1 MGLAIA
7 IYRRTTDVGVKLRMA
22 KIYRHGQL
30 IYVMSGD
37 PMFAQAKREEVLRL
51 EDELDKK
58 QAKGKTQEETEK
70 DASRVTKKLEEE
82 IENKKEWQTGHRL
95 KSRAKIPSTELN
107 DEDSQPIPINH
118 TIIPEAE
125 LKVDPGM
132 NFHGVQNVPH
142 VESSESE
149 RSYKDSIQDTCE
161 SDEDGDGEVQINNQ
175 ASLS

>member
-1 MGLAIA
+1 M
-7 IYRRTTDVGVKLRMA
+7 GVKPRME

-30 IYVMSGD
+30 IYVMSGH

-82 IENKKEWQTGHRL
+82 IESKKEWQTGHRL
-95 KSRAKIPSTELN
+95 KSGAKIPSTEVN
-107 DEDSQPIPINH
+107 DEDSQPMPINQ

-132 NFHGVQNVPH
+132 NFHGEPIQP
-142 VESSESE
+142 
-149 RSYKDSIQDTCE
+149 KDEPIDWKKMSMLAFNLPILAKKRQVRRKPKPTLAPPKFI
-161 SDEDGDGEVQINNQ
+161 SK
-175 ASLS
+175 S

>member
-58 QAKGKTQEETEK
+58 QAKGKT
-70 DASRVTKKLEEE
+70 
-82 IENKKEWQTGHRL
+82 
-95 KSRAKIPSTELN
+95 
-107 DEDSQPIPINH
+107 
-118 TIIPEAE
+118 
-125 LKVDPGM
+125 
-132 NFHGVQNVPH
+132 
-142 VESSESE
+142 
-149 RSYKDSIQDTCE
+149 
-161 SDEDGDGEVQINNQ
+161 
-175 ASLS
+175 